1 MTDLT
6 IMYLAFLIF
15 ATATSYWLGR
25 KSGINHALDFL
36 EFEGVLEWEDD

>member
-6 IMYLAFLIF
+6 IMYFAFLVF
-15 ATATSYWLGR
+15 ATAASYFLGR
-25 KSGINHALDFL
+25 KAGIEHALDFL